1 MMAHGGVRRWWDL
14 SSAEFEGLPV
24 DRCVAIL
31 PVGAVEQHGPHLPV
45 GVDSLLCQA
54 VVDRLLAVGA
64 DGPLALLLPML
75 PVGKSNEHQAFP
87 GTLSLSVETL
97 IRTWTEIGE
106 SVARAGL
113 RKLLLLNSHGGQVQ
127 ALDIVARELR
137 VSQRMFVV
145 TATLGALGPARALF
159 PDDELR
165 HGIHGGGIETSMM
178 LHLHPDL
185 VHSDRRASFESAG
198 ASIERDYRFI
208 RPEGSAV
215 GFGWQIQ
222 DLHPSGACG
231 NATDADADRGQ
242 QMIDGT
248 VTDVIALI
256 EEVAR
261 FPLDFIRDR

>member
-1 MMAHGGVRRWWDL
+1 MMAQGGVRRWWDL
-14 SSAEFEGLPV
+14 TSAEFRDLPV

-54 VVDRLLAVGA
+54 VLDGLLAVGA
-64 DGPLALLLPML
+64 NSPQALILPML
-75 PVGKSNEHQAFP
+75 PVGNSNEHQAFP
-87 GTLSLSVETL
+87 GTLSLSIETL

-106 SVARAGL
+106 SVSRAGL
-113 RKLLLLNSHGGQVQ
+113 RKLLLLNSHGGQIQ

-145 TATLGALGPARALF
+145 TATLGAFGPARTLF

-178 LHLHPDL
+178 LHLHPGL
-185 VHSDRRASFESAG
+185 VRGDRRSSFESAG

-208 RPEGSAV
+208 RPEGAAV

-231 NATDADADRGQ
+231 NALDADADRGR

-248 VTDVIALI
+248 VADVIALI
-256 EEVAR
+256 QEIAR
-261 FPLDFIRDR
+261 FPLDFIRD

>member
-1 MMAHGGVRRWWDL
+1 MTIRGVRRWWDL
-14 SSAEFEGLPV
+14 SSGDFAGLPA

-54 VVDRLLAVGA
+54 VLDGLLARGEQ
-64 DGPLALLLPML
+64 GPLCLLLPLL
-75 PVGKSNEHQAFP
+75 PVGKSNEHLAFP
-87 GTLSLSVETL
+87 GTLSLKTDTL

-137 VSQRMFVV
+137 VSHRMFVV
-145 TATLGALGPARALF
+145 TATLGAFGPARQLF

-178 LHLHPDL
+178 LHLHPEL
-185 VHSDRRASFESAG
+185 VREERRASFGSAG
-198 ASIERDYRFI
+198 AAIERDYRFL

-215 GFGWQIQ
+215 GFGWQMQ

-231 NATDADADRGQ
+231 DALDADAGRGR

-248 VTDVIALI
+248 VADVVALI
-256 EEVAR
+256 EEIAR
-261 FPLDFIRDR
+261 FPLDFLRG

>member
-1 MMAHGGVRRWWDL
+1 MMEFRGVRRWWDL
-14 SSAEFEGLPV
+14 TSAEFSGLPV

-54 VVDRLLAVGA
+54 VLDRLLVAGA
-64 DGPLALLLPML
+64 NGPPALILPML

-87 GTLSLSVETL
+87 GTLSLSIETL

-106 SVARAGL
+106 SVSRAGL
-113 RKLLLLNSHGGQVQ
+113 RKLLLLNSHGGQIQ

-137 VSQRMFVV
+137 VSRRMFVV
-145 TATLGALGPARALF
+145 TATLGAFGPVRELF

-178 LHLHPDL
+178 LHLHPEL
-185 VHSDRRASFESAG
+185 VHGDRRASFESAG

-231 NATDADADRGQ
+231 NAMDADAHRGQ
-242 QMIDGT
+242 KMIDGT
-248 VTDVIALI
+248 VADVTTLL
-256 EEVAR
+256 EEIGR
-261 FPLDFIRDR
+261 FPLDFIRD

>member
-1 MMAHGGVRRWWDL
+1 MEIRGVRRWWDL
-14 SSAEFEGLPV
+14 TSAEFAALPV
-24 DRCVAIL
+24 ERCVAIL

-54 VVDRLLAVGA
+54 VLDRLLIVGA
-64 DGPLALLLPML
+64 AGPLALILPML

-87 GTLSLSVETL
+87 GTLSLSIETL

-106 SVARAGL
+106 SVSRAGL
-113 RKLLLLNSHGGQVQ
+113 RKLLLLNSHGGQIQ

-137 VSQRMFVV
+137 ISQRMFVV
-145 TATLGALGPARALF
+145 TATLGAFGPARALF

-178 LHLHPDL
+178 LHLHPEL
-185 VHSDRRASFESAG
+185 VQQERRASFESAG
-198 ASIERDYRFI
+198 AVIERDYRFI

-231 NATDADADRGQ
+231 NALNADADRGR
-242 QMIDGT
+242 QMVDGT
-248 VTDVIALI
+248 VTDVLSLI
-256 EEVAR
+256 EEIAR
-261 FPLDFIRDR
+261 FPLDFIRD